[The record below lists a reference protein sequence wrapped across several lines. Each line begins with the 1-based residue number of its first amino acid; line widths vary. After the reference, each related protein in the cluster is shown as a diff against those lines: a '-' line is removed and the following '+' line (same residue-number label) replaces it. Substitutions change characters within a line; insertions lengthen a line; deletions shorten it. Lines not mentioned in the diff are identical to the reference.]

1 MQKVKVPNIPFGPF
15 PTVLV
20 GAEVDGKP
28 NYATLGAFG
37 VVSQNPV
44 LYVSLKSSHYTTK
57 GVREAGFF
65 SVNLPSP
72 DLVTQTD
79 YCGIVSG
86 HKSDKSTVFTSFYDE
101 HGPAPMISECPLNYL
116 CKVVQTI
123 PVFDF
128 EMFLGEIVAVYADAD
143 CLTNGRPDPLKVN
156 PLIMMY
162 PSYCS
167 LGQAVGTLFKS
178 GIAMKGEDDEPAPD
192 N

>member
-1 MQKVKVPNIPFGPF
+1 MQKVRLQNIPFGPY

-44 LYVSLKSSHYTTK
+44 LYVSLKSTHYTTQ
-57 GVREAGFF
+57 GVKDTGFF
-65 SVNLPSP
+65 SVNLPSA

-86 HKSDKSTVFTSFYDE
+86 HNTDKSTLFTSFYDE
-101 HGPAPMISECPLNYL
+101 LGRAPMISECPLNYL

-128 EMFLGEIVAVYADAD
+128 EMFLGEIIAVYAHEK

-167 LGQAVGTLFKS
+167 LGQAVGTVFKT
-178 GIAMKGEDDEPAPD
+178 GAAMRR
-192 N
+192 